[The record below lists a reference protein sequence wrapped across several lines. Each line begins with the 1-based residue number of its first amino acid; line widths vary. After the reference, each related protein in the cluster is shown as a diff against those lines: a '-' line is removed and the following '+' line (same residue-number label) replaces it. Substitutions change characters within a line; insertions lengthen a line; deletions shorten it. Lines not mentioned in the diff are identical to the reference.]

1 MGRGWWP
8 MIADAPRLYTPEEAA
23 EILSGHAAPFN
34 ARAGDVTPGGLRA
47 AAHRREIPF
56 RLWRGKVRFT
66 DEDLRA
72 AVAKTAVP
80 AAAAPDSIPM
90 PRSRSALGGRSRR
103 GSLGTPANVSG
114 SSADAASRR
123 QLTAK
128 AARPGGAQVAGD
140 SPARI
145 EDLVPRSRPSAE
157 ETLHP
162 QSGGH

>member
-1 MGRGWWP
+1 

-23 EILSGHAAPFN
+23 EILNGHAAPFN

-47 AAHRREIPF
+47 AAHRRKIPF

-80 AAAAPDSIPM
+80 ALPAAGSIPM
-90 PRSRSALGGRSRR
+90 PRSRPALGGRSRR
-103 GSLGTPANVSG
+103 GSPGALPNVS
-114 SSADAASRR
+114 SSLAGTTSRR

-128 AARPGGAQVAGD
+128 AARPGRAQALGD
-140 SPARI
+140 PQARI
-145 EDLVPRSRPSAE
+145 KDLEPRWRPSADQ
-157 ETLHP
+157 TPHP
-162 QSGGH
+162 HSGGH